1 MDREYDDR
9 LDRPSAI
16 RAGNALLRE
25 AIASAANAVKN
36 YDWLRAENQYREI
49 EMLASSLRRSAQA
62 NYDMFAIKK
71 EVSE

>member
-9 LDRPSAI
+9 LDRPSAV

-36 YDWLRAENQYREI
+36 YDWVRAENQYQEI
-49 EMLASSLRRSAQA
+49 EMLASSLRNSAQA
-62 NYDMFAIKK
+62 NYHKFGIKK
-71 EVSE
+71 EASE